1 MTVPRRDPTT
11 IHLVAEDIKDIGQGA
26 NYGIIQQANIMESG
40 SRGKFDLDAVNH
52 DNDNQNWD
60 SSLDESYLGSRSRER
75 DTKRDTERDR
85 ANVGS
90 KEREQELSQGNIN
103 NSLLRTLA
111 DSEGPQDKDEQ
122 HNSSGIFSK
131 PFSN

>member
-1 MTVPRRDPTT
+1 MLRRDPTT

-26 NYGIIQQANIMESG
+26 NYGIIQHPNIMEAG
-40 SRGKFDLDAVNH
+40 SRGKLDLDAVNN
-52 DNDNQNWD
+52 DPDNQNWD

-75 DTKRDTERDR
+75 ETKRDTERDR
-85 ANVGS
+85 ANLGS

-111 DSEGPQDKDEQ
+111 DSEGPHDKEEQ
-122 HNSSGIFSK
+122 HSTSGVFSK
-131 PFSN
+131 PFPN